1 VRHVVLL
8 FIILTGT
15 AFAKVWV
22 VDTTGAE
29 GEKLQSAIDSA
40 WQDPGIDTVLVKD
53 GTYHLFINDTVG
65 LIMRDSVVLMS
76 ENGAEKCTL
85 TALSEDGSDT
95 AWHVIYCSGWD
106 TASHAAL
113 IKGFTIKDGNA
124 TGPSSHTW
132 GGGIY
137 IYSASPTIDSCII
150 TNNSASGGGG
160 IFIYYYS
167 SPALLGNT
175 ITNNYADAGS
185 GIFIWCHSSP
195 TVSGNTIANNHAYY
209 GGGIFISD
217 YSSPT
222 VSGNTITNNY
232 VNNYGGGIFI
242 TDYSSPL
249 LSCNTIINNHADDGG
264 GIYISFSSFPILTG
278 NTITNNRAFVNGGGV
293 LIELRS
299 SPTLL
304 YNAITDNLASYGS
317 GIFIACSSPV
327 LLCNTISNNLAH
339 IVYRSS
345 FTLLCDAGITN
356 HICEGKG
363 GIFICD
369 SASPTLSYNTI
380 TNNSA
385 DCGSGIFITNYS
397 SVKITKCVIG
407 MNKSNYGGAIY
418 DTLHS
423 KIIIDSSFI
432 VDNAGLAY
440 IASDADSGVTFKLTY
455 SHIYYNTL
463 QQDTEIKNFSGVTIN
478 LENNFWWDTT
488 DAEIS
493 AKISGANDH
502 TPWFSHFIP
511 GVPGEPVS
519 IDSLKNYDKDFSQ
532 VVDSLGKEDTLYIRV
547 YGQDRDAH
555 IHEIAV
561 VIIKSSVYPQGIA
574 VGLIETDTNSGIYEG
589 KAYVLEST
597 GNDDIRDDDINQIIR
612 VNPDGD
618 DIFIISN
625 IEPQKKFYVK
635 YKKGAGIKEISVE
648 KFKVSNMPNPFSK
661 FTKIKYQLP
670 KEEKV
675 RIEIMD
681 ITGRLIKVL
690 VDEKKS
696 PGYYSVTWKGEDA
709 RGKNVPPGIYFYLI
723 KAGKNKAIK
732 KMIKL
737 K

>member
-1 VRHVVLL
+1 MRHVALL
-8 FIILTGT
+8 FIIFTGT

-29 GEKLQSAIDSA
+29 GKKLQSAIDSA

-53 GTYHLFINDTVG
+53 GTYHLFINDTMG
-65 LIMRDSVVLMS
+65 LIMHDSVVLMS

-85 TALSEDGSDT
+85 TAVSEDGTDT

-317 GIFIACSSPV
+317 GIFI
-327 LLCNTISNNLAH
+327 
-339 IVYRSS
+339 
-345 FTLLCDAGITN
+345 
-356 HICEGKG
+356 
-363 GIFICD
+363 
-369 SASPTLSYNTI
+369 
-380 TNNSA
+380 
-385 DCGSGIFITNYS
+385 TNYS

-432 VDNAGLAY
+432 VDNVGLAY

-519 IDSLKNYDKDFSQ
+519 IDSFKNYDKDFSQ
-532 VVDSLGKEDTLYIRV
+532 VIDSLGKEDTLYIRI

-574 VGLIETDTNSGIYEG
+574 VGLVETDTNSGIYEG

-670 KEEKV
+670 EEEKV
-675 RIEIMD
+675 RIEIID
-681 ITGRLIKVL
+681 VTGRLIKVL
-690 VDEKKS
+690 VNEKKS
-696 PGYYSVTWKGEDA
+696 PGFHSVTWKGEDA
-709 RGKNVPPGIYFYLI
+709 RGKTVPPGIYFYLI